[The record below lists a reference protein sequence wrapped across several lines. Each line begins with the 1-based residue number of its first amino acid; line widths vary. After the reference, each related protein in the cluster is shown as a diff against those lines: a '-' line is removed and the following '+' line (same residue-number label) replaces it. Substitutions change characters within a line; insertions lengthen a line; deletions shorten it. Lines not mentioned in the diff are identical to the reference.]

1 MHTVASARHRPSSA
15 PHARTPAPFGA
26 RLYGG
31 LLALVAVA
39 ALAGWFML
47 YPLDRVMAGA
57 LLAGYG
63 LLVVLR
69 PASWL
74 ILVPALWPV
83 VDLAPWSGHFHVTE
97 SDALILATLAALGVR
112 EALAPPPVTLSGRA
126 PVKLTLPALVLFGLL
141 AASVVISGLRGLY
154 PLPPLDAAALV
165 SYSSSLNALRVGKG
179 FVLAFALIPFLHLA
193 IRRDGD
199 AALERLTRGMMLGLG
214 TCALAALWERLAF
227 PGLTDFANDYRTTA
241 LFWEMHV
248 GGAALDAW
256 LMLCFPFAVLALSQA
271 RSAPGR
277 ALALLVLGIG
287 SYALFT
293 TFSRI
298 VYAALV
304 VSLSLLGVLALMRPA
319 SASTTPR
326 RPGVLVALIAVA
338 LLGCGLTF
346 PEGGY
351 RALLAFVGALLLAYM
366 GGGAAAGM
374 RIRQLLAA
382 VVAGTLLL
390 TISVPAALWLPKGV
404 YLIYALSWA
413 ITAGLLAVR
422 ARRHDTAPS
431 LAVVALLIWTTLNV
445 ISISA
450 FWSEPTR
457 FTGTAV
463 AALLVLVVLAV
474 QALAKKPLWSPTAHD
489 LYGALAVL
497 ALGAMLTTT
506 LGSYYMSGRVAA
518 TGDDIDV
525 RLKHYANSLG
535 LMHTSG
541 DTLAGIG
548 LGRYPDAYF
557 WAIDDPGVPG
567 SLSLLQDS
575 QGRFLRLGSARGV
588 RHGDEVLTLSQR
600 IPIDTANPVRY
611 RFRARGET
619 GAVLQFSLCR
629 KHLLYPEGC
638 TFGSA
643 NLKGGAAWQTIE
655 GAFADPLGGPGQPP
669 RLAAFS
675 ITNKSRTPI
684 DLDGFELLDARL
696 EPLLKNGEFERG
708 MDFWFFTSDRD
719 HLPWHAKN
727 LFVHTYVEQGALGL
741 GVLLLA
747 LATACVRLLRQ
758 PTRLQTHAAT
768 LLAALV
774 GVTTVGLVD
783 SLLDMPRITLFLT
796 LLLWLGLTLRRPENS
811 AFRHEPASGQ

>member
-15 PHARTPAPFGA
+15 PHARTPAPFGS

-31 LLALVAVA
+31 VLALVAVA

-74 ILVPALWPV
+74 IIVPAVWPV

-97 SDALILATLAALGVR
+97 SDALILATLAALGLR
-112 EALAPPPVTLSGRA
+112 EAFAPPPATLSGRA
-126 PVKLTLPALVLFGLL
+126 PVKLTVAALALFGLL

-165 SYSSSLNALRVGKG
+165 SYSSGLNALRVGKG

-271 RSAPGR
+271 RSAPGK

-304 VSLSLLGVLALMRPA
+304 ISLSLLGALALARPA
-319 SASTTPR
+319 STATPR
-326 RPGVLVALIAVA
+326 RPGVLVALIAIA
-338 LLGCGLTF
+338 LLGCGLSF

-351 RALLAFVGALLLAYM
+351 RALLAFVGTLLLAYL
-366 GGGAAAGM
+366 GGGAVAGM
-374 RIRQLLAA
+374 RIRQLLAG

-390 TISVPAALWLPKGV
+390 AISVPVALWLPKGV
-404 YLIYALSWA
+404 YLVYALSWA
-413 ITAGLLAVR
+413 ITAGLLGVR
-422 ARRHDTAPS
+422 AHRHDTAPG
-431 LAVVALLIWTTLNV
+431 LAVVALLTWTTLNV
-445 ISISA
+445 VGISA

-457 FTGTAV
+457 FTGTAL
-463 AALLVLVVLAV
+463 AALLVLAVLAV
-474 QALAKKPLWSPTAHD
+474 QALCQKTALVAQSPRHLRRPGRAGPGRHADHHPRQLLHERPRRGHRRRYRRAAQALRQQPQPDAHQRRHPCRNRVGPLPGR
-489 LYGALAVL
+489 LF
-497 ALGAMLTTT
+497 LGDRRSRRA
-506 LGSYYMSGRVAA
+506 RFPVAA
-518 TGDDIDV
+518 PGQPGP
-525 RLKHYANSLG
+525 LHAP
-535 LMHTSG
+535 
-541 DTLAGIG
+541 GIG
-548 LGRYPDAYF
+548 PGHTPRRRSADAVPAHSPRYGQ
-557 WAIDDPGVPG
+557 PGPLPLPG
-567 SLSLLQDS
+567 P
-575 QGRFLRLGSARGV
+575 
-588 RHGDEVLTLSQR
+588 QR
-600 IPIDTANPVRY
+600 NR
-611 RFRARGET
+611 
-619 GAVLQFSLCR
+619 
-629 KHLLYPEGC
+629 
-638 TFGSA
+638 
-643 NLKGGAAWQTIE
+643 GGAAIQPVPQTP
-655 GAFADPLGGPGQPP
+655 ALP
-669 RLAAFS
+669 R
-675 ITNKSRTPI
+675 
-684 DLDGFELLDARL
+684 RL
-696 EPLLKNGEFERG
+696 
-708 MDFWFFTSDRD
+708 
-719 HLPWHAKN
+719 HL
-727 LFVHTYVEQGALGL
+727 QQ
-741 GVLLLA
+741 
-747 LATACVRLLRQ
+747 R
-758 PTRLQTHAAT
+758 
-768 LLAALV
+768 
-774 GVTTVGLVD
+774 
-783 SLLDMPRITLFLT
+783 
-796 LLLWLGLTLRRPENS
+796 
-811 AFRHEPASGQ
+811 

>member
-1 MHTVASARHRPSSA
+1 MHTVASA
-15 PHARTPAPFGA
+15 PHTRTPGSFGL

-31 LLALVAVA
+31 VLALLAVA

-47 YPLDRVMAGA
+47 YPLDRVIAGA

-74 ILVPALWPV
+74 IVVPALWPV

-97 SDALILATLAALGVR
+97 SDALMLTTLAALGLR
-112 EALAPPPVTLSGRA
+112 EAFAPPPATLKGRA
-126 PVKLTLPALVLFGLL
+126 PVKLTLAALALFGLL
-141 AASVVISGLRGLY
+141 AASVLISGLRGLY

-193 IRRDGD
+193 IRRDGE

-227 PGLTDFANDYRTTA
+227 PGLTDFASDYRTTA

-256 LMLCFPFAVLALSQA
+256 LMLCFPFAVLALTQA
-271 RSAPGR
+271 RSAPGK

-287 SYALFT
+287 SYAMFT

-304 VSLSLLGVLALMRPA
+304 ISLGVLGVLALMRPA
-319 SASTTPR
+319 SSTPR
-326 RPGVLVALIAVA
+326 RPGVLVALIAIA

-351 RALLAFVGALLLAYM
+351 RGLLAFVGALLLVYL
-366 GGGAAAGM
+366 GGGAVAGM
-374 RIRQLLAA
+374 RIRQL
-382 VVAGTLLL
+382 VAGVMTGVVLFA
-390 TISVPAALWLPKGV
+390 ISVPVALWLPKGV
-404 YLIYALSWA
+404 YLVHALSWA
-413 ITAGLLAVR
+413 ITAGLLAIR

-431 LAVVALLIWTTLNV
+431 LAAVALLTWTTLNV

-457 FTGTAV
+457 FVGTALAV
-463 AALLVLVVLAV
+463 LLVLIVLAC
-474 QALAKKPLWSPTAHD
+474 QALAKRPLWSPKAND
-489 LYGALAVL
+489 IYGALAVL
-497 ALGAMLTTT
+497 ALGAMLITA
-506 LGSYYMSGRVAA
+506 LGSYYMGDRVSA
-518 TGDDIDV
+518 TGSDIEL
-525 RLKHYANSLG
+525 RLKHYTNSLG
-535 LMHTSG
+535 LMQTSG
-541 DTLAGIG
+541 DTFAGIG

-557 WAIDDPGVPG
+557 WAVDDPGVPG

-575 QGRFLRLGSARGV
+575 RSRFMRLGSARGI

-600 IPIDTANPVRY
+600 IPLDTANPVRY
-611 RFRARGET
+611 RFRARSET
-619 GAVLQFSLCR
+619 EAMLQFSLCR

-638 TFGSA
+638 TFSSA
-643 NLKGGAAWQTIE
+643 TLKGGGGWQTIE
-655 GAFADPLGGPGQPP
+655 GVFADPLGGLGQPP

-675 ITNKSRTPI
+675 ISNRSRIPI
-684 DLDGFELLDARL
+684 DLDDFELLDARL
-696 EPLLKNGEFERG
+696 EPLLKNGGFERG

-727 LFVHTYVEQGALGL
+727 LFVHTFVEQGALGL

-747 LATACVRLLRQ
+747 LASAFVRLLRQ

-796 LLLWLGLTLRRPENS
+796 LLLWLGLTLCRPENS
-811 AFRHEPASGQ
+811 TSRHEPSGGQ

>member
-1 MHTVASARHRPSSA
+1 MHTAVSAA
-15 PHARTPAPFGA
+15 HARTPSTLSA

-31 LLALVAVA
+31 LLALVALA

-74 ILVPALWPV
+74 IIVPALWPV

-97 SDALILATLAALGVR
+97 SDALMLTTLAALGLR
-112 EALAPPPVTLSGRA
+112 EALAPPPATLSGRA
-126 PVKLTLPALVLFGLL
+126 PVKLTVAALALFGLL

-165 SYSSSLNALRVGKG
+165 SYSSGLNALRVGKG

-199 AALERLTRGMMLGLG
+199 AALGRLTRGMMLGLG

-271 RSAPGR
+271 RSAPGK

-304 VSLSLLGVLALMRPA
+304 ISLSLLGALALARPA
-319 SASTTPR
+319 STATPR
-326 RPGVLVALIAVA
+326 RPGVLVALIAIA
-338 LLGCGLTF
+338 LLGCGLSF

-351 RALLAFVGALLLAYM
+351 RALLAFVGTLLLAYL
-366 GGGAAAGM
+366 GGGAVAGM
-374 RIRQLLAA
+374 RIRQLLAG

-390 TISVPAALWLPKGV
+390 AISVPVALWLPKGV
-404 YLIYALSWA
+404 YLVYALSWA
-413 ITAGLLAVR
+413 ITAGLLGVR
-422 ARRHDTAPS
+422 AHRHDTAPG
-431 LAVVALLIWTTLNV
+431 LAVVALLTWTTLNV
-445 ISISA
+445 VGISA

-457 FTGTAV
+457 FTGTAL
-463 AALLVLVVLAV
+463 AALLVLAVLAV
-474 QALAKKPLWSPTAHD
+474 QALAKKPLWSPKAHD
-489 LYGALAVL
+489 IYGALAVL

-525 RLKHYANSLG
+525 RLKHYANSLS

-575 QGRFLRLGSARGV
+575 QGRFMRLGSARGI

-600 IPIDTANPVRY
+600 IPLDTANPVRY
-611 RFRARGET
+611 RFRARSET
-619 GAVLQFSLCR
+619 EAVLQFSLCR
-629 KHLLYPEGC
+629 KHLLYLEGC
-638 TFGSA
+638 TFSNA
-643 NLKGGAAWQTIE
+643 NLKGGASWQTIE
-655 GAFADPLGGPGQPP
+655 GVFADPLGQPGRPP

-696 EPLLKNGEFERG
+696 EPLLKNGDFERG

-747 LATACVRLLRQ
+747 LATAFVRLLRQ
-758 PTRLQTHAAT
+758 PTRLQAHAAT

-811 AFRHEPASGQ
+811 TSRHEPASGQ

>member
-1 MHTVASARHRPSSA
+1 MHTAVSAA
-15 PHARTPAPFGA
+15 HARTPSTLSA

-31 LLALVAVA
+31 LLALVALA

-74 ILVPALWPV
+74 IIVPALWPV

-97 SDALILATLAALGVR
+97 SDALMLTTLAALGLR
-112 EALAPPPVTLSGRA
+112 EALAPPPATLSGRA
-126 PVKLTLPALVLFGLL
+126 PVKLTLAALVLFGLL
-141 AASVVISGLRGLY
+141 AASVVISCLRGLY
-154 PLPPLDAAALV
+154 PLPLLDAAALV

-227 PGLTDFANDYRTTA
+227 PGLTNFANDYRTTA

-256 LMLCFPFAVLALSQA
+256 LMLCFPFAVLALSRA
-271 RSAPGR
+271 RSAPGK

-298 VYAALV
+298 VYVALV
-304 VSLSLLGVLALMRPA
+304 MSLGLLGVLALMRPTLA
-319 SASTTPR
+319 SSATPR
-326 RPGVLVALIAVA
+326 RPGVRVALITIA

-351 RALLAFVGALLLAYM
+351 RALLAFVSTILLAYL
-366 GGGAAAGM
+366 GGGAVAGM
-374 RIRQLLAA
+374 HIRQL
-382 VVAGTLLL
+382 VAGVMAGILLFA
-390 TISVPAALWLPKGV
+390 ISVPAALWLPKGV
-404 YLIYALSWA
+404 YLVYALSWA
-413 ITAGLLAVR
+413 ITAGLLALR

-431 LAVVALLIWTTLNV
+431 LAVVGLLTWTTLNV

-450 FWSEPTR
+450 FWSESAR
-457 FTGTAV
+457 FVSTAL
-463 AALLVLVVLAV
+463 AALLVLAALAF
-474 QALAKKPLWSPTAHD
+474 QALAKKPLWSPKAHD

-497 ALGAMLTTT
+497 ALSAMLTTT
-506 LGSYYMSGRVAA
+506 LGSYYMSDRVSA
-518 TGDDIDV
+518 TGADIDV
-525 RLKHYANSLG
+525 RLKHYANSLA
-535 LMHTSG
+535 LMHSSG

-567 SLSLLQDS
+567 SLSLLEDS
-575 QGRFLRLGSARGV
+575 RGRFMRLGSARGV

-611 RFRARGET
+611 RFRARSET
-619 GAVLQFSLCR
+619 DAVLQFSLCR
-629 KHLLYPEGC
+629 KHLLYLEGC

-643 NLKGGAAWQTIE
+643 KLKGGASWQTIE
-655 GAFADPLGGPGQPP
+655 GGFADPLGQPGQPP

-675 ITNKSRTPI
+675 VNNKSRTPI
-684 DLDGFELLDARL
+684 DLDDFELLDARL
-696 EPLLKNGEFERG
+696 EPLLKNGGFERG

-747 LATACVRLLRQ
+747 LATAFVRLLRQ

-811 AFRHEPASGQ
+811 AFRREPASGQ

>member
-15 PHARTPAPFGA
+15 PHARTPAPFGS

-31 LLALVAVA
+31 VLALVAVA

-74 ILVPALWPV
+74 IIVPAVWPV

-97 SDALILATLAALGVR
+97 SDALILATLAALGLR
-112 EALAPPPVTLSGRA
+112 EAFAPPPATLSGRA
-126 PVKLTLPALVLFGLL
+126 PVKLTVAALALFGLL

-165 SYSSSLNALRVGKG
+165 SYSSGLNALRVGKG

-271 RSAPGR
+271 RSAPGK

-304 VSLSLLGVLALMRPA
+304 ISLSLLGALALARPA
-319 SASTTPR
+319 STATPR
-326 RPGVLVALIAVA
+326 RPGVLVALIAIA
-338 LLGCGLTF
+338 LLGCGLSF

-351 RALLAFVGALLLAYM
+351 RALLAFVGTLLLAYL
-366 GGGAAAGM
+366 GGGAVAGM
-374 RIRQLLAA
+374 RIRQLLAG

-390 TISVPAALWLPKGV
+390 AISVPVALWLPKGV
-404 YLIYALSWA
+404 YLVYALSWA
-413 ITAGLLAVR
+413 ITAGLLGVR
-422 ARRHDTAPS
+422 AHRHDTAPG
-431 LAVVALLIWTTLNV
+431 LAVVALLTWTTLNV
-445 ISISA
+445 VGISA

-457 FTGTAV
+457 FTGTAL
-463 AALLVLVVLAV
+463 AALLVLAVLAF
-474 QALAKKPLWSPTAHD
+474 QALAKKPLWSPKAHD
-489 LYGALAVL
+489 IYGALAVL

-548 LGRYPDAYF
+548 LG
-557 WAIDDPGVPG
+557 
-567 SLSLLQDS
+567 
-575 QGRFLRLGSARGV
+575 
-588 RHGDEVLTLSQR
+588 
-600 IPIDTANPVRY
+600 
-611 RFRARGET
+611 
-619 GAVLQFSLCR
+619 
-629 KHLLYPEGC
+629 
-638 TFGSA
+638 
-643 NLKGGAAWQTIE
+643 
-655 GAFADPLGGPGQPP
+655 
-669 RLAAFS
+669 
-675 ITNKSRTPI
+675 
-684 DLDGFELLDARL
+684 L
-696 EPLLKNGEFERG
+696 E
-708 MDFWFFTSDRD
+708 
-719 HLPWHAKN
+719 
-727 LFVHTYVEQGALGL
+727 
-741 GVLLLA
+741 
-747 LATACVRLLRQ
+747 
-758 PTRLQTHAAT
+758 
-768 LLAALV
+768 
-774 GVTTVGLVD
+774 
-783 SLLDMPRITLFLT
+783 
-796 LLLWLGLTLRRPENS
+796 
-811 AFRHEPASGQ
+811 

>member
-1 MHTVASARHRPSSA
+1 MHTVASARHRPS
-15 PHARTPAPFGA
+15 PAPFGA

-47 YPLDRVMAGA
+47 YPLDRVIAGA

-74 ILVPALWPV
+74 IIVPALWPV

-97 SDALILATLAALGVR
+97 SDALILATLAALGLR
-112 EALAPPPVTLSGRA
+112 EAFAPPPVTLRGRA
-126 PVKLTLPALVLFGLL
+126 PVKLTLAALVLFGLL
-141 AASVVISGLRGLY
+141 AVSVVISGLRGLY

-227 PGLTDFANDYRTTA
+227 PGLTDFASDYRSTA

-271 RSAPGR
+271 RSAPGK

-298 VYAALV
+298 VYVALV
-304 VSLSLLGVLALMRPA
+304 MSLGLLGVLALMRPA
-319 SASTTPR
+319 LTSSAPQQ
-326 RPGVLVALIAVA
+326 RPGVRVALIAIA

-351 RALLAFVGALLLAYM
+351 RGLLAFVGAILLAYL
-366 GGGAAAGM
+366 GGGAVAGM
-374 RIRQLLAA
+374 RIRQLLTG
-382 VVAGTLLL
+382 VMAGILLL
-390 TISVPAALWLPKGV
+390 AISVPAALWLPKGA

-413 ITAGLLAVR
+413 ITAGLLALR
-422 ARRHDTAPS
+422 SRRHDTAPS
-431 LAVVALLIWTTLNV
+431 LAVVALLTWTTLNV

-450 FWSEPTR
+450 FWSESAR
-457 FTGTAV
+457 FVGTAL
-463 AALLVLVVLAV
+463 AALLVVAALSF
-474 QALAKKPLWSPTAHD
+474 QALAKKPLWSPKAHD

-497 ALGAMLTTT
+497 TLGAMLTTT
-506 LGSYYMSGRVAA
+506 LGSYYMSDRVSA
-518 TGDDIDV
+518 TGTDIDV
-525 RLKHYANSLG
+525 RLKHYANSLA

-567 SLSLLQDS
+567 SLSLLEDS
-575 QGRFLRLGSARGV
+575 RGRFMRLGSSRGI

-600 IPIDTANPVRY
+600 MPLDTANPVRY
-611 RFRARGET
+611 RFRARSET
-619 GAVLQFSLCR
+619 DAVLQFSLCR

-638 TFGSA
+638 TFSDIK
-643 NLKGGAAWQTIE
+643 LKGGTAWQS
-655 GAFADPLGGPGQPP
+655 FAGVFAEPLGGPGRPP

-675 ITNKSRTPI
+675 IANKSRTPI
-684 DLDGFELLDARL
+684 DLDDFELLDARL
-696 EPLLKNGEFERG
+696 EPLLKNGDFERG

-727 LFVHTYVEQGALGL
+727 LFVHTFVEQGALGL

-747 LATACVRLLRQ
+747 LASAFVRLLRQ

-774 GVTTVGLVD
+774 GVSTVGLVD

-811 AFRHEPASGQ
+811 APRHEPASGQ

>member
-15 PHARTPAPFGA
+15 PHARTPAPFGS

-31 LLALVAVA
+31 VLALVAVA

-74 ILVPALWPV
+74 IIVPAVWPV

-97 SDALILATLAALGVR
+97 SDALILATLAALGLR
-112 EALAPPPVTLSGRA
+112 EAFAPPPATLSGRA
-126 PVKLTLPALVLFGLL
+126 PGKHTLAARALFGLL

-165 SYSSSLNALRVGKG
+165 SYSSGLNALRVGKG

-271 RSAPGR
+271 RSAPGK

-304 VSLSLLGVLALMRPA
+304 ISLSLLGALALARPA
-319 SASTTPR
+319 STATPR
-326 RPGVLVALIAVA
+326 RPGVLVALIAIA
-338 LLGCGLTF
+338 LLGCGLSF

-351 RALLAFVGALLLAYM
+351 RALLAFVGTLLLAYL
-366 GGGAAAGM
+366 GGGAVAGM
-374 RIRQLLAA
+374 RIRQLLAG

-390 TISVPAALWLPKGV
+390 AISVPVALWLPKGV
-404 YLIYALSWA
+404 YLVYALSWA
-413 ITAGLLAVR
+413 ITAGLLGVR
-422 ARRHDTAPS
+422 AHRHDTAPG
-431 LAVVALLIWTTLNV
+431 LAVVALLTWTTLNV
-445 ISISA
+445 VGISA

-457 FTGTAV
+457 FTGTAL
-463 AALLVLVVLAV
+463 AALLVLAVLAF
-474 QALAKKPLWSPTAHD
+474 QALAKKPLWSPKAHD
-489 LYGALAVL
+489 IYGALAVL
-497 ALGAMLTTT
+497 ALGAMLPTP
-506 LGSYYMSGRVAA
+506 LGSYYKAPKV
-518 TGDDIDV
+518 
-525 RLKHYANSLG
+525 
-535 LMHTSG
+535 
-541 DTLAGIG
+541 
-548 LGRYPDAYF
+548 
-557 WAIDDPGVPG
+557 
-567 SLSLLQDS
+567 
-575 QGRFLRLGSARGV
+575 GSA
-588 RHGDEVLTLSQR
+588 
-600 IPIDTANPVRY
+600 
-611 RFRARGET
+611 F
-619 GAVLQFSLCR
+619 
-629 KHLLYPEGC
+629 
-638 TFGSA
+638 
-643 NLKGGAAWQTIE
+643 
-655 GAFADPLGGPGQPP
+655 
-669 RLAAFS
+669 
-675 ITNKSRTPI
+675 
-684 DLDGFELLDARL
+684 
-696 EPLLKNGEFERG
+696 
-708 MDFWFFTSDRD
+708 
-719 HLPWHAKN
+719 
-727 LFVHTYVEQGALGL
+727 
-741 GVLLLA
+741 
-747 LATACVRLLRQ
+747 
-758 PTRLQTHAAT
+758 
-768 LLAALV
+768 
-774 GVTTVGLVD
+774 
-783 SLLDMPRITLFLT
+783 
-796 LLLWLGLTLRRPENS
+796 
-811 AFRHEPASGQ
+811 